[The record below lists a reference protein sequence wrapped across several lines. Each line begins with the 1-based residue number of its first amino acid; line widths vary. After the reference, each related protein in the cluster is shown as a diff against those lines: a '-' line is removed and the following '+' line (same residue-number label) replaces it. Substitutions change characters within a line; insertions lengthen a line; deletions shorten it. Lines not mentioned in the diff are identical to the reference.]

1 MKQNVNDYIETLA
14 VWNERDLTRIR
25 KHIDETIAEN
35 VIFADPN
42 NFIHGRDAFEEMVK
56 EFRLKY
62 PEAVVKRTSGIDS
75 HNHRSRYSWG
85 IYGGGILVL
94 EGTDV
99 VQLNEKG
106 LVERID
112 GFFGDLPPMDS

>member
-1 MKQNVNDYIETLA
+1 MKENVNDYIETLA

-75 HNHRSRYSWG
+75 HNRRYRYGWG
-85 IYGGGILVL
+85 IYGGGVLVL
-94 EGTDV
+94 RGIDV

-106 LVERID
+106 LIERID